1 MRRKNAQT
9 IGEVLN
15 DFFRENAELRKR
27 ILEIRI
33 KRAWGEVL
41 GPMIQQYTRSIYI
54 KNNTL
59 YVSLTS
65 SVLRNELTLSRNK
78 LIKSLNDYAGSIVIH
93 TIIIR

>member
-15 DFFRENAELRKR
+15 DFFKENTELRKR

-41 GPMIQQYTRSIYI
+41 GPMIQQYTRNIYI

-65 SVLRNELTLSRNK
+65 SVLRNELTLSRDK
-78 LIKSLNDYAGSIVIH
+78 VIKSLNDYAGSPVIH

>member
-9 IGEVLN
+9 IGEILN
-15 DFFRENAELRKR
+15 DFFKENAELRKR

-54 KNNTL
+54 KNGAL

-65 SVLRNELTLSRNK
+65 SVLRNELTLSRDK
-78 LIKSLNDYAGSIVIH
+78 LVKSLNDYAGSTVIH

>member
-1 MRRKNAQT
+1 MKRKNAQT
-9 IGEVLN
+9 IGEILR
-15 DFFRENAELRKR
+15 DFFDNNDELRKK
-27 ILEIRI
+27 ILEIRV

-54 KNNTL
+54 KNDVL

-65 SVLRNELTLSRNK
+65 SVLRNELSLSRDK
-78 LIKSLNDYAGSIVIH
+78 LIKSLNDYAGSTVIH